1 MLGQVVY
8 QRDGKGT
15 KVVRAPL
22 HGVPVLRVALDPERF
37 WARRRAG
44 RAARRLVRQ
53 GAARVLVPE
62 DFPFWEELSRAGLRP
77 VDPLPLL
84 RSCAAPMALALLRRQ
99 GEDPLRAAVALR
111 GSRAERDLVRAAE
124 EQLGP
129 LDALVCNAGVAL
141 PQQLLTD
148 TTDEQWRQ
156 VMGVDL
162 DGVFYTLRAAVPGF
176 VRRQRGAIVTVSSMW
191 GVTGGSCEVA
201 YSAAKAGVIGLTK
214 ALAKELGP
222 SHITVNCVAPG
233 VIDTE
238 MNGGLDSEA
247 LAALAEETPLGRI
260 GTAEEV
266 AESVWFLAGGGAP
279 FLTGQV
285 IQPNGGIVI

>member
-1 MLGQVVY
+1 M
-8 QRDGKGT
+8 D
-15 KVVRAPL
+15 RA
-22 HGVPVLRVALDPERF
+22 VLIT
-37 WARRRAG
+37 
-44 RAARRLVRQ
+44 
-53 GAARVLVPE
+53 GA
-62 DFPFWEELSRAGLRP
+62 SRGI
-77 VDPLPLL
+77 
-84 RSCAAPMALALLRRQ
+84 
-99 GEDPLRAAVALR
+99 GAAVARRFAREGWRVGVNYRTSR
-111 GSRAERDLVRAAE
+111 GRAEALAAE
-124 EQLGP
+124 IAAAGGQTALLPGDVSDP
-129 LDALVCNAGVAL
+129 DQSGRLDALVCNAGVAL